1 VENVVVLDHL
11 PLDTTRARSPLL
23 VGKQKLGD
31 GAARIGRV
39 RSMGELGRCLINPAL
54 HALIHQVPSRSILRT
69 SPVMT
74 SAQVALY
81 GVALR
86 DT

>member
-1 VENVVVLDHL
+1 MALAGPPRNHEN
-11 PLDTTRARSPLL
+11 
-23 VGKQKLGD
+23 
-31 GAARIGRV
+31 GAAAEAIFT
-39 RSMGELGRCLINPAL
+39 P
-54 HALIHQVPSRSILRT
+54 VPSRSILRT

-74 SAQVALY
+74 SAQLALY